1 MPRVAY
7 TWHTRGSTSYQLISK
22 HRVIILKILS
32 RARMQIAAEQTSEN
46 LAGDTCACRDL
57 NIVRVGVSKTRLPPS
72 VSKVK
77 LPSVAAAM
85 KNHVLN
91 VFESGWH
98 GRRAGWR
105 ISIDGNTPCETH
117 WNILG

>member
-7 TWHTRGSTSYQLISK
+7 TWNI
-22 HRVIILKILS
+22 HRINLVSINFETQGNNP
-32 RARMQIAAEQTSEN
+32 ARMQIAAEQTSEN